1 MPFANETAGPPAL
14 FGRDGLMRAHGCGA
28 TAPFHSC
35 HCRGTGQAV
44 TRHGRSGRYP
54 QKVIFPREA
63 EHRATPVFA
72 AASSAID
79 ARRDTT
85 DILNSHERS
94 SAVCARHMV
103 LPIPCNCWPKSVWR
117 RIGKRG
123 LATAADSVSPADPPA
138 FARSLGMT
146 ATNTEV
152 RATLRRPKGRSKKRL
167 RVPSKLDPYLA
178 TIENWLAV
186 EPQLTALTI
195 VR

>member
-1 MPFANETAGPPAL
+1 
-14 FGRDGLMRAHGCGA
+14 
-28 TAPFHSC
+28 
-35 HCRGTGQAV
+35 
-44 TRHGRSGRYP
+44 
-54 QKVIFPREA
+54 
-63 EHRATPVFA
+63 
-72 AASSAID
+72 
-79 ARRDTT
+79 
-85 DILNSHERS
+85 
-94 SAVCARHMV
+94 MV

-152 RATLRRPKGRSKKRL
+152 RATLRRPKGRSRKRL